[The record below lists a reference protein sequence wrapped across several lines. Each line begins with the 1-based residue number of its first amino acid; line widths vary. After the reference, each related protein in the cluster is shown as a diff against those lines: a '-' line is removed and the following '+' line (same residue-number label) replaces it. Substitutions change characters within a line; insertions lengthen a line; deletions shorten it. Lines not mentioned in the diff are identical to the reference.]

1 MASPVMQ
8 EMWETWFQSLG
19 RERPSGGGSSI
30 LAWKK
35 NPMDKGAWQ
44 ATKSQ
49 TWLSTDRE
57 HRQAKCGDKHPKT
70 STQHLFVS
78 GSSNN
83 SVQLFGGQTST
94 KRFWDLGSSHL
105 QAPITQSPLHLASDE
120 DRERSSHRGEF
131 YGPGLQVGHIHQPE
145 LSHMAGLS
153 L

>member
-8 EMWETWFQSLG
+8 EMWETWFWSLG
-19 RERPSGGGSSI
+19 REDP
-30 LAWKK
+30 LEEDPVFLPEK

-70 STQHLFVS
+70 PTQHQFVS
-78 GSSNN
+78 SSSNN

-105 QAPITQSPLHLASDE
+105 QASITQSPLHLASDE